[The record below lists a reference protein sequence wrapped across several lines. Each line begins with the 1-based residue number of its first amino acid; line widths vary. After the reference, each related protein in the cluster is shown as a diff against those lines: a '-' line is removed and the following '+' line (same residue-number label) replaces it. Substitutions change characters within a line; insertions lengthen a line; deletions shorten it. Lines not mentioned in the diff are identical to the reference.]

1 MTTAARIPATM
12 DSAVLPAPMQIA
24 RPDHR
29 RQRHDQ
35 PWNEV
40 EVVRPHGTTHFPDF
54 APVHPPLLGVQPDG
68 GMERA
73 GGRRRFFIQ
82 RARSR
87 QVRIAAGDSTR
98 PDGSY
103 PPRRG
108 ITRADESEADARAWT
123 APAAGLSSN
132 HPPAFRRR
140 HMATWP
146 LNWDVVRY
154 DLVVGRRRK

>member
-12 DSAVLPAPMQIA
+12 DSAVSPAPMQIA

-40 EVVRPHGTTHFPDF
+40 EVVCPHGMAHFPDF
-54 APVHPPLLGVQPDG
+54 ALDHPPLLGVQRDG

-87 QVRIAAGDSTR
+87 QVRAAAGDSAR
-98 PDGSY
+98 PGGSY

-108 ITRADESEADARAWT
+108 ITRAGANEADPRAWT
-123 APAAGLSSN
+123 APAAGL
-132 HPPAFRRR
+132 
-140 HMATWP
+140 
-146 LNWDVVRY
+146 
-154 DLVVGRRRK
+154 

>member
-1 MTTAARIPATM
+1 LLSVQPPPVRKAFRWGKRLRAGPTTADRRRSCGEPGRRQFALPAPRNRNTRIEMTTAARIPATM

-40 EVVRPHGTTHFPDF
+40 EVVRPHGMTHFPDF

-87 QVRIAAGDSTR
+87 QVRIAVWDS
-98 PDGSY
+98 
-103 PPRRG
+103 
-108 ITRADESEADARAWT
+108 
-123 APAAGLSSN
+123 
-132 HPPAFRRR
+132 
-140 HMATWP
+140 
-146 LNWDVVRY
+146 V
-154 DLVVGRRRK
+154 

>member
-12 DSAVLPAPMQIA
+12 DSAVSPALMQIA
-24 RPDHR
+24 RVDAG

-35 PWNEV
+35 HRGEV
-40 EVVRPHGTTHFPDF
+40 ETAPARRVAQRPNL
-54 APVHPPLLGVQPDG
+54 ARVHPPLLGVQPDG

-87 QVRIAAGDSTR
+87 QVRIAAGDSAR
-98 PDGSY
+98 PGGSY

-108 ITRADESEADARAWT
+108 ITRAGANGADPRAWT
-123 APAAGLSSN
+123 APAAGL
-132 HPPAFRRR
+132 
-140 HMATWP
+140 
-146 LNWDVVRY
+146 
-154 DLVVGRRRK
+154 